1 MSMVADIASISCKE
15 NGKEVEAAAAAV
27 TITMTI
33 AHLDIRSFDLA
44 LARLSTFLFSCS
56 AFLSRPRKNA
66 MNNLEQRV
74 TLLDVLIW

>member
-15 NGKEVEAAAAAV
+15 NGKEVEAAAAAAV

-56 AFLSRPRKNA
+56 TFLSRPRKNA

-74 TLLDVLIW
+74 TLLDVLI